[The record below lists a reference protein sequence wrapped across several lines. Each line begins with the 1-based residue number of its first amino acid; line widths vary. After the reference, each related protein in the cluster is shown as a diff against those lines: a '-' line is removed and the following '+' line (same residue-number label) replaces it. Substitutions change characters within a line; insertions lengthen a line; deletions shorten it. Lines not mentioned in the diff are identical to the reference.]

1 MNLIRIIIYFFMM
14 NNSESGMEA
23 IDRLTEIRDREY
35 AENIRELS
43 DCFVAQIDPLK
54 VILFGSFAD
63 GSYTA
68 DSDYDFVISKGDIS
82 SYISYMAFIHALEDA
97 LGRHVDVVTD
107 TSDDPKFLDSIKKDE
122 ILLYERL

>member
-1 MNLIRIIIYFFMM
+1 M
-14 NNSESGMEA
+14 SKDVE
-23 IDRLTEIRDREY
+23 EIRKIVTPI
-35 AENIRELS
+35 AETHGVTKLY
-43 DCFVAQIDPLK
+43 
-54 VILFGSFAD
+54 LFGSRAKGTD
-63 GSYTA
+63 TA

-97 LGRHVDVVTD
+97 LGTHVDVVTD

>member
-1 MNLIRIIIYFFMM
+1 
-14 NNSESGMEA
+14 MEA

-68 DSDYDFVISKGDIS
+68 DSDYDFYIVIDDDKSIQKS
-82 SYISYMAFIHALEDA
+82 SYLANKSVRNKMK
-97 LGRHVDVVTD
+97 RPVDILVT
-107 TSDDPKFLDSIKKDE
+107 KKTRFE
-122 ILLYERL
+122 QKSKAENSLMIENEILSNGILLYDRDK